1 MHYFSGILAG
11 HLFGCSCAHQVEVHI
26 HPHSHTELQCHPEH
40 LCSIAYIHHFYSDTL
55 SPLQITQVVPNNQQ
69 YPHEK
74 HIDSLQ
80 SQLEYVY

>member
-26 HPHSHTELQCHPEH
+26 HQYSHTELQCHPED

-55 SPLQITQVVPNNQQ
+55 SPLQITSSYNQQ
-69 YPHEK
+69 YPYMQNTL
-74 HIDSLQ
+74 IDSLQ
-80 SQLEYVY
+80 